1 MKAQYTVQPIF
12 SRPY

>member
-1 MKAQYTVQPIF
+1 MVRYKPEIF